1 MVKVIKSESKA
12 GGIEKYKGGF
22 GKLTDTFKSKA
33 KRNLIILGAVALIGG
48 AIYLN
53 WVLFANSGKDNVYNP
68 STDAGV
74 VTEEPGT
81 DVGNPDDEESYF
93 AMAQL
98 NRENAYDS
106 AYNTLLAVTTSA
118 NATEEAKEAAFNEI
132 TVLAQN
138 KQAEANIETLIKA
151 KGFEECV
158 AVINDGHIDIV
169 VKSDGL
175 AANQRAQIQEI
186 VLKQAD
192 IAPTNIT
199 IIEKA

>member
-22 GKLTDTFKSKA
+22 GKLTDTFKTKA

-68 STDAGV
+68 STNAGV

-118 NATEEAKEAAFNEI
+118 NATEEAKE
-132 TVLAQN
+132 
-138 KQAEANIETLIKA
+138 K
-151 KGFEECV
+151 
-158 AVINDGHIDIV
+158 DS
-169 VKSDGL
+169 VKSRRVTIL
-175 AANQRAQIQEI
+175 RVVHII
-186 VLKQAD
+186 LKDQ
-192 IAPTNIT
+192 TSENR
-199 IIEKA
+199 

>member
-1 MVKVIKSESKA
+1 MVKVIKSESQAGPVEKA
-12 GGIEKYKGGF
+12 KGGF
-22 GKLTDTFKSKA
+22 EKVADTFKGHT
-33 KRNLIILGAVALIGG
+33 KRNLIILGAIALIVG
-48 AIYLN
+48 AVFLN
-53 WVLFANSGKDNVYNP
+53 WVLFADAADPYEPSDPSGNVTEGPGSQVDNP
-68 STDAGV
+68 STED
-74 VTEEPGT
+74 
-81 DVGNPDDEESYF
+81 SYF

-98 NRENAYDS
+98 NRTNAYDT

-118 NATEEAKEAAFNEI
+118 TATEEAKEAAFMEI
-132 TVLAQN
+132 TTLASN

-158 AVINDGHIDIV
+158 AVISDGHIDIV

-192 IAPTNIT
+192 IAPSDIT
-199 IIEKA
+199 IIEKSA

>member
-1 MVKVIKSESKA
+1 M
-12 GGIEKYKGGF
+12 
-22 GKLTDTFKSKA
+22 TDTFKTKA

-68 STDAGV
+68 STNAGV

-169 VKSDGL
+169 VKSNGL